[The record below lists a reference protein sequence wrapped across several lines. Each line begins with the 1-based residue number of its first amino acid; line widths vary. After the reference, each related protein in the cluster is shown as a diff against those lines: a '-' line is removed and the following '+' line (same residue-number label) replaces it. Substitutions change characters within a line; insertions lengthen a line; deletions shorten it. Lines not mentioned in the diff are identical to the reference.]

1 MIVAGLFSPIIDTLA
16 NMAKFIGHWVL
27 WALITMIN
35 TLVSAVG
42 AFIAGVVSLLPSM
55 PSGSSSVGGSWLGW
69 LNYYMPIAELVTGL
83 LVWIGVWML
92 FLVIRIPLRWAK
104 AV

>member
-1 MIVAGLFSPIIDTLA
+1 MVTAGLFSPIIDTLA

-27 WALITMIN
+27 WALISMVN
-35 TLVSAVG
+35 ALVAAVG
-42 AFIAGVVSLLPSM
+42 FFINAVVSLLPTM
-55 PSGSSSVGGSWLGW
+55 PSGNSGVAGSWLGW

-83 LVWIGVWML
+83 LVWIAVWTL

>member
-27 WALITMIN
+27 WALISMVN
-35 TLVSAVG
+35 LLVAAVGGFISAVL
-42 AFIAGVVSLLPSM
+42 SLLPTM
-55 PSGSSSVGGSWLGW
+55 PTGNSSVAGSWLGW

-83 LVWIGVWML
+83 LVWIGVWTL
-92 FLVIRIPLRWAK
+92 FLLIRIPLRWAK